1 MILEQKG
8 YQNREIIENLESVFM
23 VSKTCK
29 KQKGKKEKYCFS
41 KSSTWQYWMQ
51 VVFLHKI
58 TNVLSFDFSYY
69 KGVFTFWEDK
79 TNCRVL
85 IHFLQQFLGV

>member
-8 YQNREIIENLESVFM
+8 YQNQEIIENLELVFM

-41 KSSTWQYWMQ
+41 KSSTRQY
-51 VVFLHKI
+51 
-58 TNVLSFDFSYY
+58 
-69 KGVFTFWEDK
+69 
-79 TNCRVL
+79 
-85 IHFLQQFLGV
+85 